1 MELTIKHFDELN
13 AQELFDIYHSRVA
26 VFVVEQNCPYQEV
39 DEADRH
45 AYHLTLRESGELLAY
60 LRVVESGVLHDEVTI
75 GRVLSLKR
83 RKGYASILLKEAVR
97 LAEERLGAD
106 IIRIEAQTYAM
117 PLYEQAGFVASGE
130 EYLEDG
136 IPHKTMF
143 RKKIE

>member
-1 MELTIKHFDELN
+1 MELSIKHFSELT
-13 AQELFDIYHSRVA
+13 AAELHEIYHSRVA

-45 AYHLTLRESGELLAY
+45 AYHITLREGGELLAY
-60 LRVVESGVLHDEVTI
+60 LRVVEAEVLHEEVTI

-83 RKGYASILLKEAVR
+83 RKGYASLLLKEGVQ
-97 LAEERLGAD
+97 LAEKKLGAAL
-106 IIRIEAQTYAM
+106 IRIEAQTYAM

-136 IPHKTMF
+136 IPHVTMF
-143 RKKIE
+143 RQKG